1 MRKSPSSKSPVFRS
15 QAAARS
21 SPLRHQKKIVRR
33 QSPSRPAKNNPVKR
47 SIQAM
52 AETSADNTPFLTNI
66 IIDNFKQTI
75 EKASALGDI
84 PKIDEANQDA
94 DPEEETKNAADSS
107 SL

>member
-1 MRKSPSSKSPVFRS
+1 M
-15 QAAARS
+15 
-21 SPLRHQKKIVRR
+21 
-33 QSPSRPAKNNPVKR
+33 
-47 SIQAM
+47 
-52 AETSADNTPFLTNI
+52 NI